1 VVVNRAASKLAGEGR
16 LFLAVFRV
24 SPKAVGLEQED
35 LRKAMHEAISSL
47 SAREAKVI
55 RLRYGLDDGVI
66 RSLRAVGATL
76 NLSGEWIRQIEMTAL
91 LKLRHLL

>member
-1 VVVNRAASKLAGEGR
+1 
-16 LFLAVFRV
+16 
-24 SPKAVGLEQED
+24 
-35 LRKAMHEAISSL
+35 MHEVISSL